1 MNKLSKD
8 KRDKL
13 MLICIMAIGV
23 LAVLYYLVIV
33 DQRDELNAL
42 AGKIAQMQS
51 KRDSSTKTAKRQADF
66 QTNLDGQKKILVGKQ
81 AEMPRA
87 GEGILWFNT
96 LMEERRVQYNLDIQ
110 EIKQPEQPVDPGVLP
125 RFDFKGVSFMVTMT
139 GVYAD
144 FGRFLADFENRY
156 PYMRIQLQNI
166 TPVARSIPG
175 ASAAG
180 PGADASRASSSSS
193 DEPIKLRFDFK
204 VISLIKSQV

>member
-13 MLICIMAIGV
+13 LLICIMSIGIV
-23 LAVLYYLVIV
+23 AVLYYLVIV
-33 DQRDELNAL
+33 DQRDELDLL

-51 KRDSSTKTAKRQADF
+51 KRDSSAKTAKRQLDF
-66 QTNLDGQKKILVGKQ
+66 QENLDSQKKILIAKQ

-125 RFDFKGVSFMVTMT
+125 KFDFRGVSFMVTMT
-139 GVYAD
+139 GAYAD

-175 ASAAG
+175 PSATLGAG
-180 PGADASRASSSSS
+180 PADAGRAS

-204 VISLIKSQV
+204 VISLIKTQV